1 MVSLAASAG
10 IVLGIGWALS
20 SGLALTMVQKLNE
33 VIKVEVLPEKLPDK
47 TPPPPP
53 PELKAPP
60 PPFVPAPDIVIM
72 QETAPTNTIT
82 TQSKVATVLISSP
95 VSYGRPHTCQ
105 QNYPSISQRLGEEG
119 TTQVAFTVTA
129 DGTVTNP
136 TVAKSS
142 GSERLDAAALNCV
155 VDWHY
160 HPAIE
165 AGKPV
170 AVGLRANVQWR
181 LK

>member
-1 MVSLAASAG
+1 MVSLVVSTG

-33 VIKVEVLPEKLPDK
+33 VIKVEVLPEKLPDR

-82 TQSKVATVLISSP
+82 AQSKVATAPISSP

-119 TTQVAFTVTA
+119 VTLLAFTVTA
-129 DGTVTNP
+129 EGTTANI

-142 GSERLDAAALNCV
+142 GSERLDTAAVNCAA
-155 VDWHY
+155 DWHY
-160 HPAIE
+160 KPAIE